1 MADVLLALR
10 SLLRQPRRTAI
21 ALSAIGF
28 GVIALLL
35 AGGFMEWIF
44 WAMREAAI
52 QSQLGHIQIVRT
64 DYLERGAADPYRYF
78 MPERGAEQ
86 RYLEGVDHV
95 REVVPQVNFS
105 GLISHGDATVSFI
118 AQGVD
123 PAKEAVFSRGL
134 TITGGEALSPGHA
147 QGILLGEGLAANLG
161 ASPGDTVVLLTT
173 TASGGINAIE
183 GKVQGIFFT
192 ANKEFDDAALRLP
205 LGLAQSLLQ
214 VQGVHRWLLMLDET
228 DRTDAVA
235 SRIQAHFAAEGA
247 QLEAVPWYRLAD
259 FYNKTVALFSRQLGV
274 VAIIIGLIIVLSIS
288 NTLIMSVLERTR
300 EIGTLLALGN
310 RRREVLGLYVAEG
323 LWLGVIGGLAG
334 VLIGVALAQ
343 IISSVGIPMPPP
355 PGMKRGYSG
364 EIMLTGSLIVGVLLL
379 AVVSTLLA
387 SLYPAWKASRMV
399 IVDALRHGR

>member
-64 DYLERGAADPYRYF
+64 DYLERGADDPYRF
-78 MPERGAEQ
+78 F
-86 RYLEGVDHV
+86 LLVWCVVLCFFVGVDHV

-134 TITGGEALSPGHA
+134 TITGGEALSPG
-147 QGILLGEGLAANLG
+147 QQGGILLGEGLAANLD

-205 LGLAQSLLQ
+205 LGLA
-214 VQGVHRWLLMLDET
+214 
-228 DRTDAVA
+228 
-235 SRIQAHFAAEGA
+235 
-247 QLEAVPWYRLAD
+247 
-259 FYNKTVALFSRQLGV
+259 
-274 VAIIIGLIIVLSIS
+274 
-288 NTLIMSVLERTR
+288 
-300 EIGTLLALGN
+300 
-310 RRREVLGLYVAEG
+310 
-323 LWLGVIGGLAG
+323 
-334 VLIGVALAQ
+334 
-343 IISSVGIPMPPP
+343 
-355 PGMKRGYSG
+355 
-364 EIMLTGSLIVGVLLL
+364 
-379 AVVSTLLA
+379 
-387 SLYPAWKASRMV
+387 
-399 IVDALRHGR
+399 

>member
-10 SLLRQPRRTAI
+10 SLLRQLRRTAI

-64 DYLERGAADPYRYF
+64 DYLERGAADPYRF
-78 MPERGAEQ
+78 FLPERGAEQ

-105 GLISHGDATVSFI
+105 GFISHGDATVSFI
-118 AQGVD
+118 AQGGD

-134 TITGGEALSPGHA
+134 TITGGEALSPGL
-147 QGILLGEGLAANLG
+147 QGGILLGEGLAANLD

-173 TASGGINAIE
+173 TASGGNNTN
-183 GKVQGIFFT
+183 KNKNQGIFFT
-192 ANKEFDDAALRLP
+192 ANKEFDDAALRLH

-214 VQGVHRWLLMLDET
+214 EQVEHRLLLMLVET
-228 DRTDAVA
+228 DLTVAVA
-235 SRIQAHFAAEGA
+235 SRIQAHFTTKNA
-247 QLEAVPWYRLAD
+247 QQKTKPWYRLAD

-274 VAIIIGLIIVLSIS
+274 VAII
-288 NTLIMSVLERTR
+288 
-300 EIGTLLALGN
+300 
-310 RRREVLGLYVAEG
+310 
-323 LWLGVIGGLAG
+323 
-334 VLIGVALAQ
+334 
-343 IISSVGIPMPPP
+343 
-355 PGMKRGYSG
+355 
-364 EIMLTGSLIVGVLLL
+364 
-379 AVVSTLLA
+379 
-387 SLYPAWKASRMV
+387 
-399 IVDALRHGR
+399 